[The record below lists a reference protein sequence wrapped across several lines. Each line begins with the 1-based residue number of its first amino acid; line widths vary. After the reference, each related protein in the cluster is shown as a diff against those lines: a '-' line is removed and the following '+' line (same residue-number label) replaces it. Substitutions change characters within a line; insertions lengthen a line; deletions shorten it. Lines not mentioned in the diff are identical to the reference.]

1 MNYNIPSNILKLI
14 ESYVDEAKKQV
25 NNRRPSVAP
34 TDLTELFTNNPEIKF
49 FKVIS
54 KQKGVEQEHNFGIEV
69 IVNTK
74 TNKPTGQAT
83 IKDLKSNCQDMR
95 NLSTLLYGNTFG
107 VDFGGCGMTKIDNAV
122 MIKTYVDLNGQ
133 PDDEYPIDFEEDVPT
148 DQRIQ
153 GYYNS
158 LKALRL
164 GEYAH
169 FDQAGT
175 VNKYD
180 GEVIR
185 NTGTAMQLTMTKH
198 GSKAEFNLNI
208 DLEQNPFYLD
218 NDQIMFKGEATTPK
232 EYDDANDSQ
241 DRKEFN
247 IQIKSF
253 TTTNQPPKTKKDKKP
268 EAEKPDDEKPD
279 DEELKSDGKK
289 AMDAILNNPLLKQA
303 FYKQPSLWNLFK
315 AELQGKKAPGTGI
328 LPTIQLVG
336 DYEKKKYS
344 EKLGADFIEGK
355 EVKYRFG
362 QKTSIPYVNK
372 NGEQTSL
379 AIDKDKNYVGR
390 VATHE
395 LGVDGVMINWYGGGK
410 VIVYSLLVKKSTGI
424 ADTYFCDL
432 IKMDETTE
440 RKENKEEVQVRFF
453 KNEDSN
459 YGYKPKLKK
468 QETK

>member
-1 MNYNIPSNILKLI
+1 MDYNIPSNILKLI

-54 KQKGVEQEHNFGIEV
+54 KQKGIEQEHNFGIEV

-83 IKDLKSNCQDMR
+83 IKDLKSNCEDMR

-107 VDFGGCGMTKIDNAV
+107 VDFGGCGMTKIDNTI

-133 PDDEYPIDFEEDVPT
+133 PDDEYPIDFEDDVPT

-158 LKALRL
+158 LKALRI

-185 NTGTAMQLTMTKH
+185 NTGTAMQLTMSKH

-253 TTTNQPPKTKKDKKP
+253 TTTNQAPKNKKDKEP
-268 EAEKPDDEKPD
+268 EAKEPEADEDK
-279 DEELKSDGKK
+279 LKSDGKV
-289 AMDAILNNPLLKQA
+289 ALDMILNDPTLKAA
-303 FYKQPSLWNLFK
+303 FYTQPTFLQRLKASLS
-315 AELQGKKAPGTGI
+315 GKDATGTGI
-328 LPTIQLVG
+328 KPTL
-336 DYEKKKYS
+336 DLLKKYNTKKMD
-344 EKLGADFIEGK
+344 EKLGNSFKDNKVAIFEVLDDVLISYGK
-355 EVKYRFG
+355 NKQFRLDRGVQYNAKPRQAELGDDDNKVLREDPSGKPRDSFEIIVLDKSNEENTYIC
-362 QKTSIPYVNK
+362 KVNK
-372 NGEQTSL
+372 IEKTQNQIKRYPAPSKIRIKFLKSDG
-379 AIDKDKNYVGR
+379 YVP
-390 VATHE
+390 
-395 LGVDGVMINWYGGGK
+395 
-410 VIVYSLLVKKSTGI
+410 
-424 ADTYFCDL
+424 
-432 IKMDETTE
+432 
-440 RKENKEEVQVRFF
+440 EE
-453 KNEDSN
+453 
-459 YGYKPKLKK
+459 K
-468 QETK
+468 QEPTKNKSQFK